1 MEKAIRDSSLK
12 KEEYEWYMVSKLG
25 FRNLD
30 SVTKVINSLLYDASD
45 KTELRYL
52 AGKIL
57 SMNKEELILS
67 GLKDQKKYDSLL
79 EDMERVK
86 ADDNIFLE
94 YSRLADKGIEF
105 IARFHDKYPDLL
117 NQIYLPPVG
126 LYVYGRSDCL
136 LDFNK
141 SFPRIAMVGAR
152 NCTEYGKKIA
162 FDLARDFTC
171 RGNFVVS
178 GMAVGIDKAAH
189 EGALSADG
197 ATIAVLGCGVDICYP
212 RTNIGLYRDIVE
224 EGVIIS
230 EYEAGTPAYKSNFP
244 QRNRIISGMCEA
256 TLVVEARKRSGSLI
270 TAADALNQDRLVCA
284 VPGRIGDPLSE
295 GCNELLLSG
304 ASPITKPKDL
314 YDLFEIE
321 LPKNLSLDLEKVK
334 NNMDDSEENITYENI
349 FLERQKNLVYS
360 VVNLYPETMDSI
372 IEKTGMD
379 VASVG
384 MITALLLME
393 GKLKETSP
401 NTYIRS

>member
-136 LDFNK
+136 WTL
-141 SFPRIAMVGAR
+141 
-152 NCTEYGKKIA
+152 
-162 FDLARDFTC
+162 
-171 RGNFVVS
+171 
-178 GMAVGIDKAAH
+178 
-189 EGALSADG
+189 
-197 ATIAVLGCGVDICYP
+197 
-212 RTNIGLYRDIVE
+212 
-224 EGVIIS
+224 IS
-230 EYEAGTPAYKSNFP
+230 HF
-244 QRNRIISGMCEA
+244 Q
-256 TLVVEARKRSGSLI
+256 
-270 TAADALNQDRLVCA
+270 
-284 VPGRIGDPLSE
+284 
-295 GCNELLLSG
+295 
-304 ASPITKPKDL
+304 
-314 YDLFEIE
+314 E
-321 LPKNLSLDLEKVK
+321 LPWLELEIVQNMAKKLPLILQEILPAGGISL
-334 NNMDDSEENITYENI
+334 
-349 FLERQKNLVYS
+349 
-360 VVNLYPETMDSI
+360 
-372 IEKTGMD
+372 
-379 VASVG
+379 
-384 MITALLLME
+384 
-393 GKLKETSP
+393 
-401 NTYIRS
+401 